1 MISNSFI
8 QRFLE
13 ILGES
18 KIQIYECVYPF
29 LTPQEPHALGFRANP
44 FLFRSH
50 LRNLKVE
57 LDRGRYNILG

>member
-29 LTPQEPHALGFRANP
+29 LTPQEPHAL
-44 FLFRSH
+44 
-50 LRNLKVE
+50 E
-57 LDRGRYNILG
+57 LEITHSFFTAT

>member
-29 LTPQEPHALGFRANP
+29 LTPQEPHALKKSKGRI
-44 FLFRSH
+44 RS
-50 LRNLKVE
+50 R
-57 LDRGRYNILG
+57 